1 MQKTTPSSIWI
12 YIGHYSINDYQLT
25 NNIVFERKFM
35 RYYKLLIIFFSTLF
49 FTACTDDSVSTGSSL
64 LDNSDNIVVGCDTFS
79 LQSQMIIAQNFNSSP
94 DSMLLGEADN
104 MFGTIDADILTQLAC
119 PVGYR
124 YPESSEVDSVV
135 LFLFYRTWFG
145 SGESP
150 LSIRVYELDR
160 STFDYDTPYPLDL
173 DVTEFCSFDDS
184 IRLTENDYVFTAKN
198 HRDSVYASSALGYT
212 PCIRMKLNSKFTNS
226 FFGRSDFSSQEI
238 FNKNFKGL
246 YITSSFGGSTVLYI
260 TSINLAVY
268 YHFSYSKLDKDTVVN
283 DSKVFYANS
292 EVRQVNRVNY
302 PINNLEKIKNDSI
315 TYVVAPG
322 NIYTRISIPMF
333 DMSSSIK
340 DSLEGR
346 RPYVNKAELVVPVLN
361 FGTNADVFSDNR
373 DKWAQPA
380 EKMLL
385 IKEKSARRFFKNN
398 ELPSD
403 TCAILSDFTIM
414 TDANGK
420 QTSLYSYDLAELL
433 TNQLRENQTD
443 SVLQM
448 LLIPVDVSMATT
460 QSSIYSS
467 SATSSITAVQ
477 PEQTI
482 SVTAIR
488 SAQNAKAPMVLDVTY
503 TGL

>member
-1 MQKTTPSSIWI
+1 M
-12 YIGHYSINDYQLT
+12 
-25 NNIVFERKFM
+25 
-35 RYYKLLIIFFSTLF
+35 
-49 FTACTDDSVSTGSSL
+49 
-64 LDNSDNIVVGCDTFS
+64 
-79 LQSQMIIAQNFNSSP
+79 
-94 DSMLLGEADN
+94 
-104 MFGTIDADILTQLAC
+104 
-119 PVGYR
+119 
-124 YPESSEVDSVV
+124 
-135 LFLFYRTWFG
+135 
-145 SGESP
+145 
-150 LSIRVYELDR
+150 
-160 STFDYDTPYPLDL
+160 
-173 DVTEFCSFDDS
+173 
-184 IRLTENDYVFTAKN
+184 
-198 HRDSVYASSALGYT
+198 
-212 PCIRMKLNSKFTNS
+212 
-226 FFGRSDFSSQEI
+226 
-238 FNKNFKGL
+238 
-246 YITSSFGGSTVLYI
+246 
-260 TSINLAVY
+260 Y

-315 TYVVAPG
+315 TSVVAPG